1 MSDVCRASSAHLLGA
16 LSVKRADEIVGD
28 ARVRI
33 EHQPLDERL
42 STRHRR
48 RVHLI
53 VTLETELTKVDLQR
67 GAC

>member
-1 MSDVCRASSAHLLGA
+1 MSDVSQAESAHLLGA
-16 LSVKRADEIVGD
+16 LGVKRADEIVGD
-28 ARVRI
+28 AGVRV

-53 VTLETELTKVDLQR
+53 VALETELTKVDLQR
-67 GAC
+67 GAR